1 MLTAYPH
8 SQIDTGVYE
17 INEFD
22 GASMFLIEGTERA
35 LLIDTGVGIGALD
48 VFLRQLTA
56 LPVDVLLTHNH
67 RDHVG
72 NAPRFP
78 SVYMGTA
85 DIQMG
90 PILREL
96 TTRESRLQF
105 AHHTLEMH
113 PGRTYPWTD
122 ADVEALNQE
131 PAVISIGDGFTF
143 NLGGRSVHC
152 ISTPGHTPGSLS
164 AIDSQTGILFCGD
177 ACNGTLGLGVRP
189 FAGGKHATMAQSYAA
204 LTRLAQLPFDHARI
218 FNGHSDYRAQGT
230 PLPASVFP
238 AILEAMEMVLS
249 GQYTSQPKHIA
260 SINADV
266 EIVRHR
272 GVELQFHSELIQ
284 DLSVL

>member
-1 MLTAYPH
+1 MLTTYPY
-8 SQIDTGVYE
+8 SQIDIGVYE

-22 GASMFLIEGTERA
+22 GASMFLIEGNERA

-48 VFLRQLTA
+48 KFLHQLTA

-72 NAPRFP
+72 NAPRFR
-78 SVYMGTA
+78 SVYMGA
-85 DIQMG
+85 EDVQMG

-113 PGRTYPWTD
+113 PDGAYPWTD
-122 ADVEALNQE
+122 ADIGALTQE
-131 PAVISIGDGFTF
+131 PTVIPIGDGFTF
-143 NLGGRSVHC
+143 DLGGRSVHC
-152 ISTPGHTPGSLS
+152 VSTPGHTPGSLS

-189 FAGGKHATMAQSYAA
+189 FAGGKHATMAQSYTA
-204 LTRLAQLPFDHARI
+204 LKRLAQISFDHTRI
-218 FNGHSDYRAQGT
+218 FNGHSDYRTQGM
-230 PLPASVFP
+230 PLPVSTFP
-238 AILEAMEMVLS
+238 AILETMEMVLS
-249 GQYTSQPKHIA
+249 GQYISYSKHIA

-266 EIVRHR
+266 EIVHHN
-272 GVELQFHSELIQ
+272 GIELQFHSDLIR
-284 DLSVL
+284 